1 MKPFDSKTKLAE
13 AVFQDFNLLRVIS
26 RFGIFPGFG
35 DKTIGEICK
44 KKEIDPVFFLIIVN
58 SFTNKRYFPSH
69 ELADFSLSQMV
80 SYLQKTHTYYL
91 DFQLPLIGDM
101 IDNLCNN
108 RNPENKKLM
117 VMKQFFSAYRKEL
130 TDHINRE
137 EKITFPYVLRIE
149 QIFSNSESIQ
159 GKESDYDMLTYEK
172 EHDNVEEK
180 LIDLKNIMIKYLP
193 EPFDHEMVIRI
204 LTELSWLEKDL
215 NEHSRIEDTIMIP
228 RVKIMEVGICKRF

>member
-1 MKPFDSKTKLAE
+1 MKPFDQKTKLAE
-13 AVFQDFNLLRVIS
+13 AVFYDFNLLRVIS

-35 DKTIGEICK
+35 DKTIGEICEDH
-44 KKEIDPVFFLIIVN
+44 EIDPVFFLIIVN

-69 ELADFSLSQMV
+69 ELADFSLNQMV
-80 SYLQKTHTYYL
+80 SYLQKTHTYYI
-91 DFQLPLIGDM
+91 DYQLPLIGDM
-101 IDNLCNN
+101 IDRLCNN
-108 RNPENKKLM
+108 QIQANKKLI
-117 VMKQFFSAYRKEL
+117 VVKQFFSAYRKEL

-137 EKITFPYVLRIE
+137 EKTTFPYVLKIE
-149 QIFSNSESIQ
+149 EVFENYEIASYTA
-159 GKESDYDMLTYEK
+159 SDYNIMTYEK

-215 NEHSRIEDTIMIP
+215 NEHSRIEDAIMIP
-228 RVKIMEVGICKRF
+228 RVKIMETAIRKRL

>member
-1 MKPFDSKTKLAE
+1 MKPFDSQTKLAE

-35 DKTIGEICK
+35 DKSIGEICGK
-44 KKEIDPVFFLIIVN
+44 YDIDPVFFLIIVN
-58 SFTNKRYFPSH
+58 SFTNKLYFPSH
-69 ELADFSLSQMV
+69 ELADFSLNQMV

-101 IDNLCNN
+101 IDKLCKNQ
-108 RNPENKKLM
+108 NPENNKLM
-117 VMKQFFSAYRKEL
+117 VVKQFFSSYRKEL

-137 EKITFPYVLRIE
+137 ETVTFPYVLIIERI
-149 QIFSNSESIQ
+149 FNSKESTL
-159 GKESDYDMLTYEK
+159 GKVSDYDILTYEK

-228 RVKIMEVGICKRF
+228 RVKIMEAGIRKRF